1 MILIS
6 VLIIQKSYSQD
17 YVPFPTDNATWN
29 TLFYGQYS
37 AYDIYTINY
46 QYKLMGDT
54 VLNGTQYSKVYYTET
69 NNKNLDEIY
78 IGGLREDNMK
88 QIFFFPVSQTLPT
101 IAWHSF
107 PNDTCEHMIYTFNN
121 LEVGQILP
129 INSGDRE
136 IRVVSVDSVL
146 IGSTY
151 RKRYGIQNDYILALE
166 YWIEGIGSAVE
177 FLSAF
182 TFEFEWSFYTLC
194 FKMQEDTYY
203 INSPDGDDYCYYMV
217 GVDSPVVPDFRV
229 YPNPTTG
236 PLSIYSP
243 FGGKTTIRISNL
255 QGQVVLTSDVNG
267 KENQIDVGNFLPG
280 LYFMQL
286 QSGKWTGNYKFIKQ

>member
-6 VLIIQKSYSQD
+6 GMILQHSHSQD

-37 AYDIYTINY
+37 ATDIYTINY

-54 VLNGTQYSKVYYTET
+54 VLSGTQYSKVYYVET
-69 NNKNLDEIY
+69 DYENPEYIY
-78 IGGLREDNMK
+78 IGGLREDDMK
-88 QIFFFPVSQTLPT
+88 QIFFFPVCQVLPT
-101 IAWHSF
+101 LSGHNF
-107 PNDTCEHMIYTFNN
+107 PDNTSEHMIYTFNN
-121 LEVGQILP
+121 LEVGQVLP
-129 INSGDRE
+129 INGDDKL

-146 IGSTY
+146 IGDTY
-151 RKRYGIQNDYILALE
+151 RKRYGIENQQILALD
-166 YWIEGIGSAVE
+166 YWIEGIGSTVE

-194 FKMQEDTYY
+194 FKMEEDTYY

-217 GVDSPVVPDFRV
+217 GVDSPVIPDFRI

-243 FGGKTTIRISNL
+243 FGEKASITISNL
-255 QGQVVLTSDVNG
+255 QGQVVFTSDVNW

-286 QSGKWTGNYKFIKQ
+286 QSGKWTGNYKFVKQ